1 MVSTQI
7 EIIGIII
14 GASESIRN
22 RVGMKE
28 GAEKIGLKK
37 CYNVS
42 FGLYVL
48 IAVCLIF
55 LLLTC
60 SSDYCCAYQQIIVI
74 T

>member
-28 GAEKIGLKK
+28 GAEKIWLEEM
-37 CYNVS
+37 
-42 FGLYVL
+42 L
-48 IAVCLIF
+48 
-55 LLLTC
+55 
-60 SSDYCCAYQQIIVI
+60 
-74 T
+74 